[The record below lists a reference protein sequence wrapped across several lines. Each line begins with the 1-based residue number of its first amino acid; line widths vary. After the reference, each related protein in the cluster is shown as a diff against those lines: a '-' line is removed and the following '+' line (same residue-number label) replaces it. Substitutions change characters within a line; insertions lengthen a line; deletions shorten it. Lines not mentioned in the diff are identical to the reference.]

1 MTYAALEKAARDRAL
16 DVFGAFHPNAEDMVP
31 DGTGTVLLLGPHE
44 PGFWAT
50 FTASPEYQDGAP
62 DPLDRWSKRVIGAL
76 ASERGATAV
85 FPSDGPPYPPFYRWA
100 VRSGR
105 TWASPVTLLVQDRAG
120 LMVSYRAALM
130 VTERIDLPSSDPAP
144 CTTCNTKP
152 CLTACPVGAL
162 TGDGYDL
169 PACHAFLDTR
179 EGADCLTNGC
189 AVRRACPV
197 SQTYG
202 RVPEQ
207 SAFHMKAFH
216 SR

>member
-1 MTYAALEKAARDRAL
+1 MTYTALEKAARDRAL
-16 DVFGAFHPNAEDMVP
+16 DIFGAFHPNAEDMVP
-31 DGTGTVLLLGPHE
+31 GGTGAVLLLGPQE

-50 FTASPEYQDGAP
+50 FTASPEYQDSAP

-76 ASERGATAV
+76 ASDLNATAV

-105 TWASPVTLLVQDRAG
+105 AWASPVTLLVQDRAG

-130 VTERIDLPSSDPAP
+130 LPERIDLPSSDPAP

-169 PACHAFLDTR
+169 PACHAFLDTPK
-179 EGADCLTNGC
+179 GSDCMTNGC